1 MVRDKSEMN
10 TSENKAQEVIKRIK
24 KNKKQHRKIRL
35 YMMILS
41 CVVFLLVF
49 WQLRGTGIALLRD
62 VNTVATATD
71 AEKNERSNESEELR
85 ESGTVTVERAE
96 ISSENAGLNTEEK
109 IGDETEEASEEN
121 PDEYPEKIEYEAE
134 SESGIRVRINVT
146 PDAFPEGTDIK
157 VEDVP
162 EEEAM
167 EIAEAGVAEIK
178 GTDTAPIGD
187 EAADGEDPEVSTAGD
202 AEALCHESSEQEVE
216 IHSAVGVD
224 ITFISPEGE
233 EIEPKEG
240 SSVDVSILLPE
251 EAKIENENL
260 CLLHQ
265 VDEETIEHIEDAK
278 VEDEEVVFTTESF
291 SIYVMTKIGLKD
303 KDEVHE
309 TLRDRGYFFVPWGNN
324 DAAYYPNHNDY
335 PYIIMLGDSFS
346 LVGVGSANS
355 MSLIDYDDWWG
366 TIHYLNSS
374 DRLALVNSTDEILDN
389 GQHQVTCEF
398 KANQTGRVEISYGD
412 EKFYVDIR
420 QNVDRLTHAD
430 IEVADGGYYNVTDV
444 RYEDGKKITTIKS
457 YMTFVT
463 QVNESRVFNSNNQQ
477 ITYMDDGTPRPYVST
492 DYEQQGSPGDTQ
504 YELTAAW
511 KGVANQT
518 PKFDFQDAMH
528 VEFDVNLEFL
538 PKTER
543 VIVEQSGNVISDQTT
558 NIEGN
563 SNYSSFTLNNV
574 MFDMDRT
581 SIVDAYNKCPNHTGL
596 DFNIK
601 YTRASVVLT
610 ATKKFVGGTLSA
622 GQFTFE
628 TVDDQG
634 NNSVV
639 GVAHNDADGNII
651 FPRIEYDTSG
661 QYKYKIR
668 ENTGNDDAYIYD
680 DSEYEVTV
688 TVEYNSNGD
697 LEITSIEYAG
707 GTDPEFTN
715 YVKYTLPSTGGIGIY
730 PYVILGI
737 LLCGASL
744 LLLILTR
751 RRGSG

>member
-1 MVRDKSEMN
+1 MN
-10 TSENKAQEVIKRIK
+10 NSENKLQEIVRRIK
-24 KNKKQHRKIRL
+24 ENKKQHRRIRL
-35 YMMILS
+35 YMTILS

-62 VNTVATATD
+62 SAGVATVTD
-71 AEKNERSNESEELR
+71 AEKKEISNDSENVR
-85 ESGTVTVERAE
+85 ESGTLTAEQAE
-96 ISSENAGLNTEEK
+96 ITAENAELNAEETSDEETEETL
-109 IGDETEEASEEN
+109 DEETEEASEEDTEEN
-121 PDEYPEKIEYEAE
+121 PEKIEYEAE
-134 SESGIRVRINVT
+134 SESGIRVRINAS
-146 PDAFPEGTDIK
+146 PDAFPEGTDVK
-157 VEDVP
+157 VEDIP
-162 EEEAM
+162 EDVAM
-167 EIAEAGVAEIK
+167 EIAEAGVAELNS
-178 GTDTAPIGD
+178 TDGAEPADD
-187 EAADGEDPEVSTAGD
+187 EEADGEEPDVSTAGD
-202 AEALCHESSEQEVE
+202 AEAVESEASEQEVE

-291 SIYVMTKIGLKD
+291 SIYVMTKLGPKD

-309 TLRDRGYFFVPWGNN
+309 TLRDAQHGMYFVPDGDNS
-324 DAAYYPNHNDY
+324 AAYFPNDNRNDWR
-335 PYIIMLGDSFS
+335 YIVYVGDTFK
-346 LVGVGSANS
+346 LIGVGTENA
-355 MSLIDYDDWWG
+355 MSFWNIEAPWG
-366 TIHYLNSS
+366 IPSFISLEKSNTIQL
-374 DRLALVNSTDEILDN
+374 EN
-389 GQHQVTCEF
+389 GQYQVTDTY
-398 KANQTGRVEISYGD
+398 KALNPGKVQIQYGNESFFLEVRQGD
-412 EKFYVDIR
+412 EKG
-420 QNVDRLTHAD
+420 THAD
-430 IEVADGGYYNVTDV
+430 IEVSDGGYYNVTDV
-444 RYEDGKKITTIKS
+444 NYEDGKKITTIKS

-463 QVNESRVFNSNNQQ
+463 KVNESRVFNSNNQQ

-511 KGVANQT
+511 NGVDNKT
-518 PKFDFQDAMH
+518 PKFVIKDVDH

-543 VIVEQSGNVISDQTT
+543 VIVEQGGNVISDQTT

-563 SNYSSFTLNNV
+563 SNYSSFTLENV
-574 MFDMDRT
+574 LFDMDRT
-581 SIVDAYNKCPNHTGL
+581 SVIDALNKCPNHSGL

-628 TVDDQG
+628 TVDNQG

-639 GVAHNDADGNII
+639 GVARNDENGNII
-651 FPRIEYDTSG
+651 FPRIEYDTPG

-668 ENTGNDDAYIYD
+668 ESTGNDDAYIYD

-730 PYVILGI
+730 PYIILGI
-737 LLCGASL
+737 ILCGASL